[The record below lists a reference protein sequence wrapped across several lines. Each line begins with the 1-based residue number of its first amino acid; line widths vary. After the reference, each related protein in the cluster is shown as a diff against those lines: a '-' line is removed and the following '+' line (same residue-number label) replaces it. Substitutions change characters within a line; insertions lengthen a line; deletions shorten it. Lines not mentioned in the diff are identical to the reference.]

1 MSGLESSGGWHRTR
15 EHTVRLGSLGLA
27 RNAAGAL
34 VYLADGQT
42 EVSTEEIQQYTRLL
56 REGYHPSHE
65 HPWETVPVPE
75 RHAWGR
81 PPAPQHP
88 PGLWAANSEN
98 AALRFLIPEAEQFWP
113 AEFRQFDRRYAG
125 ALITPPVI
133 TITSAGGPIRR
144 PTPPAAAPAA
154 APTPAASGS
163 QTGRTSRG
171 AFVQLAG
178 CKFSS
183 SEGHAGTSPLT
194 SSGARGSFFRPETWS
209 ASPAVNKDHLQRVLV
224 ALFLVW
230 PRVVLSTDHSSPQRL
245 PRSCPRTATPEF
257 FPRAAT
263 LAAPPA
269 IQTPGIPPATS
280 VTVTTFPSSTAV
292 ATSNPVPIVNL
303 PPPSAS
309 VASKPAATPNCPSE
323 DSRMVVLSGIPGWVS
338 VANMA
343 DSVSSGH
350 YGALFAIQF
359 GADYGKRCARIIFRD
374 AVKMDINPGATPGAK
389 GYFDALTAAKAQPW
403 ADRSRALWPFP
414 PGCAVDVR
422 LENFAANAFIL
433 GMRPSLGEDG
443 RRIQAVS
450 RRLSLVGLEQLFSS
464 FGEKE
469 MRNVV
474 VAGGFVRAS
483 SIERVCI
490 YNSVNEA
497 LVFAAVPAAVQAL
510 KRFETYNTGLNDALK
525 IKASHSKDP
534 CEVVVQYTP
543 NDSFAPQPT
552 AYPPPRPRPG
562 PKGSFTGNRGGRS

>member
-1 MSGLESSGGWHRTR
+1 M
-15 EHTVRLGSLGLA
+15 A

-34 VYLADGQT
+34 VYRADGQT
-42 EVSTEEIQQYTRLL
+42 EVAAEEIEQYARLL
-56 REGYHPSHE
+56 RGGYYPSHE

-81 PPAPQHP
+81 PPAPQRP
-88 PGLWAANSEN
+88 PGLGAATSEN
-98 AALRFLIPEAEQFWP
+98 AALWYLIPEAEQFWP

-133 TITSAGGPIRR
+133 IITSAGGPIRR
-144 PTPPAAAPAA
+144 PTGQVAGQAASPS
-154 APTPAASGS
+154 PAASGS

-178 CKFSS
+178 FFTVDQLRSS
-183 SEGHAGTSPLT
+183 VVIFPPRNMEGESTAQQGLSLAGGGSTLPPV
-194 SSGARGSFFRPETWS
+194 APRGSVFHRPQLS
-209 ASPAVNKDHLQRVLV
+209 ASAPA
-224 ALFLVW
+224 FI
-230 PRVVLSTDHSSPQRL
+230 
-245 PRSCPRTATPEF
+245 PRTAAPEF

-263 LAAPPA
+263 LAA
-269 IQTPGIPPATS
+269 QPATS

-359 GADYGKRCARIIFRD
+359 GADYGKLCARIIFRD
-374 AVKMDINPGATPGAK
+374 AAKMDINPGATPGAK
-389 GYFDALTAAKAQPW
+389 GYFDALTAAKSQPW

-443 RRIQAVS
+443 KRIQAVS

-469 MRNVV
+469 MRNAVV
-474 VAGGFVRAS
+474 GGGFVRAS

-490 YNSVNEA
+490 YNSGNA
-497 LVFAAVPAAVQAL
+497 TIVFADVPSAVQAL
-510 KRFETYNTGLNDALK
+510 KRFETYNTSVNDALK

-562 PKGSFTGNRGGRS
+562 PK